1 MPIRETL
8 KLFWN
13 YCKHEINI
21 LRTPLGLTAL
31 IIAIILSLSGVV
43 IFFAYGGNLY
53 DLLQGFS
60 VELFGAAVI
69 FMTVELLWPSFIEN
83 YRREYGTDDLPYH
96 QELETL
102 RDEVRALRE
111 LLEDRLPVADEPPTT
126 S

>member
-8 KLFWN
+8 KLFWT
-13 YCKHEINI
+13 YCKHEVNI

-31 IIAIILSLSGVV
+31 IIAVILSGCGIAVFLVYDGS
-43 IFFAYGGNLY
+43 LY
-53 DLLQGFS
+53 ELLRGFS

-96 QELETL
+96 QELENL
-102 RDEVRALRE
+102 RDEIRVLRE
-111 LLEDRLPVADEPPTT
+111 LLEERLPADET
-126 S
+126 